1 MRKQQHPSTI
11 EFRKLGLL
19 THQFAATLFLSA
31 DREKAFSFFEDPRN
45 LFEITPAWL
54 DFRML
59 CPEQSDVH
67 EGAEFAYTI
76 KWLGITV
83 RWKSRIIRYHPPVSF
98 TDIQLEGPY
107 RSWEHLHVFEEAE
120 GGTIM
125 KDIVTYRLPP
135 AALLIHGPVIK
146 KQLRDIFSYRALRI
160 EEWVRGVMVP
170 RGDAQSSGDDPAL

>member
-1 MRKQQHPSTI
+1 MQQQSYTI
-11 EFRKLGLL
+11 EFRKVSLFTYQLE
-19 THQFAATLFLSA
+19 ASLFLPV
-31 DREKAFSFFEDPRN
+31 RRRKAFSFFEDPRN

-59 CPEQSDVH
+59 FPEQSEVH

-83 RWKSRIIRYHPPVSF
+83 GWKSRIIRYHPPVSF
-98 TDIQLEGPY
+98 TDIQLKGPY

-125 KDIVTYRLPP
+125 KDTVTYTLPL
-135 AALLIHGPVIK
+135 AALLIHRPVIK
-146 KQLRDIFSYRALRI
+146 RQLRDIFSYRASRI
-160 EEWVRGVMVP
+160 DEWVRGVMIP
-170 RGDAQSSGDDPAL
+170 RGGGNSPSGE